1 MQQIVDRTMRG
12 SGSIFL
18 SAAARFLAAGVRF
31 CPMIGALIIIPA
43 AFFPGGAAS
52 QTPQTKDVGEV
63 GGQTIE
69 VLGELRGFSLELA
82 SVSQEKGI
90 EILTVKLARA
100 YPATPP
106 AFSLKWSTPSH
117 DAVGHWRPG
126 AGFSKIVQPDWSDLR
141 FEPSMFARGAPVSTL
156 FGSADNNVITVA
168 VSDALNALKTGA
180 GVREEDGV
188 IYHEIHFFT
197 ETHAPVTEYTARVR
211 IDRRPVPYW
220 TALRGV
226 SDWWAVQPGY
236 GPAEVPASARLPI
249 YSTWYN
255 YHQSLDP
262 AVLLEELK
270 IAKKLGFESIIIDD
284 GWQTLDSSRGYAFT
298 GDWRPERIPD
308 MRGFVDAAHA
318 LGVKVLL
325 WYSVPYMGKNA
336 KAATRFRDKTLRFYE
351 EHAASVLDPRF
362 PEVRQYLIDIYTK
375 ALREWNL
382 DGFKLDFIDSFAADE
397 DTVFDATGGRDY
409 ASVNEATDRLMT
421 DILAELKKIK
431 PDVLIEFRQSYIGP
445 LMRKYG
451 NMFRA
456 GDCPNSFVSNRVQ
469 TTDLRLLSGDTAV
482 HADMIMWHPGEPV
495 ELAAMQITNI
505 LFSVPQVSVRLQE
518 IPREHFEMV
527 RFYTRY
533 WNENRSVLLDG
544 TFEARSPLANYPI
557 LVATDPH
564 KTIVGLY
571 GENLVRL
578 EKDIARPAIDVVNGK
593 NSKQVVLSPATAFG
607 TYRYVVRNVLG
618 RVVDQG
624 EVALNPGAVEFSVP
638 VSGILSLQRSGK

>member
-1 MQQIVDRTMRG
+1 MM
-12 SGSIFL
+12 
-18 SAAARFLAAGVRF
+18 
-31 CPMIGALIIIPA
+31 GALIMISAALVPA
-43 AFFPGGAAS
+43 IAIS
-52 QTPQTKDVGEV
+52 QTPQTKDVREV
-63 GGQTIE
+63 GGQTMQ
-69 VLGELRGFSLELA
+69 VLGELRGFSLELS

-90 EILTVKLARA
+90 ETVTVKLTRA
-100 YPATPP
+100 HPATPP
-106 AFSLKWSTPSH
+106 AFSLKWATPSH

-126 AGFSKIVQPDWSDLR
+126 AGFSKIVPPDWSDSR
-141 FEPSMFARGAPVSTL
+141 FESSMFARGAPVSAL
-156 FGSADNNVITVA
+156 FGAADNNVITVA
-168 VSDALNALKTGA
+168 VSDALNVVKTGA

-197 ETHAPVTEYTARVR
+197 EPHAAVTDYTARVR

-220 TALRGV
+220 IALKGV
-226 SDWWAVQPGY
+226 SDWWAAQPGY
-236 GPAEVPASARLPI
+236 GPAEVPEHARLPM

-262 AVLLEELK
+262 TVLLAELK
-270 IAKKLGFESIIIDD
+270 VAKKLGFESIIIDD

-325 WYSVPYMGKNA
+325 WYSVPYIGKNA
-336 KAATRFRDKTLRFYE
+336 KAAARFRDKTLQFYE
-351 EHAASVLDPRF
+351 DHAAYVLDPRF
-362 PEVRQYLIDIYTK
+362 PEVRQYLIDIYTQ

-382 DGFKLDFIDSFAADE
+382 DGFKLDFIDNFAADE
-397 DTVFDATGGRDY
+397 NTVFEATGGRDY
-409 ASVNEATDRLMT
+409 ASVSEATDRLMT

-431 PDVLIEFRQSYIGP
+431 PEVLIEFRQPYIGP

-456 GDCPNSFVSNRVQ
+456 ADCPNSYVSNRVQ
-469 TTDLRLLSGDTAV
+469 TTDLRLLSGNTAV

-505 LFSVPQVSVRLQE
+505 LFSVPQISVRLRE
-518 IPREHFEMV
+518 IPHEHFEMV

-544 TFEARSPLANYPI
+544 KFEARSPLANYPI
-557 LVATDPH
+557 LISTDPR

-578 EKDIARPAIDVVNGK
+578 EKDVARPAIDVINGK
-593 NSKQVVLSPATAFG
+593 NSKDVVLSPVADFG
-607 TYRYVVRNVLG
+607 SYRYVIRNVLG
-618 RVVDQG
+618 QITDRG
-624 EVALNPGAVEFSVP
+624 EVVLRPGAVAFSVP